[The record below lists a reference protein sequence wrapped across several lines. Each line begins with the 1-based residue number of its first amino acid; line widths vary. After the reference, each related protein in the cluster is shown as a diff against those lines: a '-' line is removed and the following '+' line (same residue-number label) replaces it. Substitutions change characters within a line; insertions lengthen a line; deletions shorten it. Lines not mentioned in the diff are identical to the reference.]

1 MVLGRHWPRPR
12 NPDYRRGEN
21 HLRPRPTA
29 QTICGMA
36 WRLVFRPQSSVFG
49 RQSTIVGHGW
59 RTVPDLNTVRKKVVS
74 MVGRHNLC
82 AVKPDGY
89 KVPFEKGL
97 VSGSYRDLKAW
108 QKSIDLVAEIYACT
122 RSFPKE
128 EQYGLVSQLRRAAV
142 AVASNIAEG
151 KGRSGGQTHSYDF
164 CTKPGDHCAKSRP
177 SLRLPIDW
185 DF

>member
-12 NPDYRRGEN
+12 NPDYWRGEN
-21 HLRPRPTA
+21 HLRSRPTA

-36 WRLVFRPQSSVFG
+36 WRLVFRPQSSAFG

-59 RTVPDLNTVRKKVVS
+59 RTVPVLNTVGRKS
-74 MVGRHNLC
+74 CRWSAFTIFLRNS
-82 AVKPDGY
+82 AVKPDVH
-89 KVPFEKGL
+89 KPPFEKGL

-108 QKSIDLVAEIYACT
+108 QKSTDLVAEIYACT
-122 RSFPKE
+122 RAFPKD

-142 AVASNIAEG
+142 SVASNIAEG
-151 KGRSGGQTHSYDF
+151 KGRSGGQTHSYDS

-177 SLRLPIDW
+177 Q
-185 DF
+185 